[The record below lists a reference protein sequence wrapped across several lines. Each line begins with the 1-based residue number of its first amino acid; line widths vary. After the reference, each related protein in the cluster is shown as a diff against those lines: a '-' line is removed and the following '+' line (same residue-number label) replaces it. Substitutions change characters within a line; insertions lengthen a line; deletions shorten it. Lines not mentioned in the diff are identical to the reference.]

1 MANTL
6 LGLFSFLANSRKM
19 LDKLPLIYCRLI
31 GIVVATFI
39 LSSCASLKFIN
50 PFEELEVEDLEPR
63 VKFVDQVDVRVEP
76 TKLPKVNPELVVAS
90 YKRLLN
96 RGDPA
101 IRKEAL
107 RRLADLTLRL
117 AETKLSAEDED
128 RPSDN
133 SAIRE
138 ATFAQAIYLYETLL
152 KEYPNY
158 QKQSDVK
165 YQLARAHSLNRD
177 PEKSLS
183 LLDQIA
189 VIPVKA
195 SSYVESQFRRGESY
209 FVRKK
214 YVTAEKAY
222 TEVIQ
227 KGENTNFYD
236 KALYKRGW
244 SLFKQSLYPEAQEDF
259 FVLYERLLRIKNS
272 NKAISKLNSDLIDD
286 TKRVIS
292 LAFYNQ
298 DGAISIQDYFNK
310 HGKKPYE
317 DEIYDSLAKLY
328 IEQERFQD
336 ASDAYLGFVERNPL
350 NSASPDFHSK
360 VIEIYKKG
368 GFPSLILPA
377 KESYV
382 VNYGKSSQFWE
393 IHKGT
398 IVERI
403 KPQLKEHLDDISRFY
418 HAKAQAS
425 KNVDDYL
432 VAAKWYREI
441 LETFESPDTDS
452 KYRFALAETLF
463 DGGQFLQAAKEYEIV
478 AYNNQTTSYSRD
490 AGYRALVSYQSVVHP
505 KNMALNEKLK
515 PVIASGLKF
524 VSQFPKD
531 KEAAN
536 ILARIIE
543 QQLSLNDIQSAI
555 NTSQQLLAMEAST
568 TKTQRDRAHIVI
580 ANGLFDLK
588 QYAQAEQAITKLL
601 AGVTLSAKQK
611 TSFHQRRA
619 EAIYKQAE
627 FAKEAKQFEQAIAL
641 FNKVGKLEPRSLV
654 AINAHFD
661 AAALLLQIDQL
672 QSSAK
677 LFESFRKKYPKNVL
691 SKQIPEK
698 LAYIYEQQK
707 SWNKAAEEYKA
718 LAAQNADKDLA
729 REGYWH
735 VANLYLKA
743 KDNTKAIAAFKHYVW
758 TYPEP
763 YLLAQEG
770 RNHLINLYQQTGDS
784 SKAIFWRQ
792 KIVQFFAKAKSKNNA
807 RTKFLAAESKYILT
821 EPLFTA
827 YKKIKLK
834 LPLARSLKKKRA
846 AMNKALKAY
855 EQIANYQ
862 VAEFTSASTHKIGMI
877 YQLLSDDLMKSQRP
891 KGLNEEE
898 LEEYGYL
905 LEDQALPFEDKA
917 IGLFEINAARTKDNI
932 YNKSVKQS
940 IQKLVKLK
948 PAQYNKQEKMG
959 AIENVSF

>member
-1 MANTL
+1 MIFINNKVFATCSRKILDNL
-6 LGLFSFLANSRKM
+6 SKACCRLVGIMVVSFLLA
-19 LDKLPLIYCRLI
+19 
-31 GIVVATFI
+31 
-39 LSSCASLKFIN
+39 SCASLKFIN
-50 PFEELEVEDLEPR
+50 PFKELEVKDLEPR
-63 VKFVDQVDVRVEP
+63 VKFVDQVDVAVEP
-76 TKLPKVNPELVVAS
+76 TELPKINPELVVAS

-96 RGDPA
+96 RGNSE

-117 AETKLSAEDED
+117 AETKLSSEDETVQ
-128 RPSDN
+128 SDN
-133 SAIRE
+133 SAIQE
-138 ATFAQAIYLYETLL
+138 ATFVEAISLYETLL
-152 KEYPNY
+152 KEYPDY
-158 QKQSDVK
+158 QHQSDVK
-165 YQLARAHSLNRD
+165 YQLARAHSLNRE
-177 PEKSLS
+177 PEKSLL

-189 VIPVKA
+189 VITPVKA

-222 TEVIQ
+222 TEVIL
-227 KGENTNFYD
+227 KGQNTNFYD

-259 FVLYERLLRIKNS
+259 FVLYEKLLKIKNNTQS
-272 NKAISKLNSDLIDD
+272 ISKLNLDLIDD

-298 DGAISIQDYFNK
+298 DGAVSVQGYFDK
-310 HGKKPYE
+310 HGQKPYE

-336 ASDAYLGFVERNPL
+336 ASDTYLGFVERNPL
-350 NSASPDFHSK
+350 DSASPDFHSK

-382 VNYGKSSQFWE
+382 VNYGKNSQFWE
-393 IHKGT
+393 VHKGT
-398 IVERI
+398 IIERI
-403 KPQLKEHLDDISRFY
+403 KPQLKEHLDDISIFY
-418 HAKAQAS
+418 HAKAQTS
-425 KNVDDYL
+425 KKVDDYL
-432 VAAKWYREI
+432 IAAKWYREI
-441 LETFESPDTDS
+441 LQTFDSPKTDS
-452 KYRFALAETLF
+452 KYRFSLAETLF
-463 DGGQFLQAAKEYEIV
+463 DGGKFLQAAKEYEIV
-478 AYNNQTTSYSRD
+478 AYNNQASRYSRD
-490 AGYRALVSYQSVVHP
+490 AGYRALVSYQSVVHS
-505 KNMALNEKLK
+505 KSKKLNEKLT
-515 PVIASGLKF
+515 PVIVSGLKF

-531 KEAAN
+531 KESAN

-543 QQLSLNDIQSAI
+543 QQLSLNDIQSAV
-555 NTSQQLLAMEAST
+555 NTSQQLLTMGT
-568 TKTQRDRAHIVI
+568 LPTKGQKDRARIVI

-588 QYAQAEQAITKLL
+588 QYSLAEQAITELL
-601 AGVTLSAKQK
+601 SGVILSAKQK
-611 TSFHQRRA
+611 ANFHQRRA

-627 FAKEAKQFEQAIAL
+627 AAKDTQNFEQAIAL
-641 FNKVGKLEPRSLV
+641 FKKVGKLEPTSSI

-661 AAALLLQIDQL
+661 AATLLLQIDQL
-672 QSSAK
+672 QNSAN
-677 LFESFRKKYPKNVL
+677 LFESFRKKYPKNIL

-698 LAYIYEQQK
+698 LAYIYETQQN
-707 SWNKAAEEYKA
+707 WNKAAEEYKV
-718 LAAQNADKDLA
+718 LAAKNTNKDQA
-729 REGYWH
+729 REAYWH
-735 VANLYLKA
+735 IANLYLKA

-770 RNHLINLYQQTGDS
+770 RSHLVNLYLKTGDIN
-784 SKAIFWRQ
+784 KAIFWRQ
-792 KIVQFFAKAKSKNNA
+792 KIVQFFAKARSKNNT
-807 RTKFLAAESKYILT
+807 RTRFLAAESKYILT
-821 EPLFTA
+821 EPLFSA
-827 YKKIKLK
+827 YKKIKLR
-834 LPLARSLKKKRA
+834 LPLARSLKKKKA

-855 EQIANYQ
+855 EQVANYQ
-862 VAEFTSASTHKIGMI
+862 VTEFTSASTHKIGMI

-917 IGLFEINAARTKDNI
+917 ISLFEINAARTKDNI
-932 YNKSVKQS
+932 YNKSVKES

-948 PAQYNKQEKMG
+948 PAQYNKQEKME